1 MAITSTPTIGDTYSS
16 SLWEDDFPISVS
28 VSFSEAVTVTGAPQ
42 LALTIGTQTR
52 QADYQSGSGASSLRF
67 GYQVQSSDVDAD
79 GVSIAANALT
89 LNGGTIRSAGGV
101 NANLSLGAHAVSNA
115 SGHKVEGRIHLSI
128 ASSPA
133 VGDTYGVN
141 EFVAVRVGWQFG
153 AAFRPATPGGSG
165 IARLALTIGSATR
178 QVEMPLTDG
187 LIGNRLLF
195 AYEIQSG
202 DVDAD
207 GLSIAAN
214 ALTVTGGTLQ
224 YVADGTPVHL
234 NFGTHAFA
242 NDDNRKVNGGT
253 DNAPVVRLIRPI
265 VNPNGLIVTP
275 PTARAWHIGERIELA
290 VAFSEPVSVTGTPRL
305 ALTIGTSTRQAEYL
319 NCGASLASFVRTV
332 LAPGSRCPENTLVF
346 GYVVQSS
353 DVDAD
358 GISVASTALTL
369 NGGTI
374 SDRGGNAANLALNSL
389 PLSIFNNPLAPRKV
403 NGGMDSAPFSVFFM
417 NGLEDLDGR
426 GFFPHVSRPQS
437 GTAFVAGETI
447 EVTLLYN
454 EPVRVTGTPQLALTV
469 GTWTRQ
475 AVYLRGAHYVGD
487 PAGTHR
493 LLTFGYTVKSSDGSR
508 FGRIRIAT
516 NVALNGGTIRD
527 SGNNNNAD
535 LTIFPSSLVAG
546 VNGGISL
553 GGGAPPP
560 PANERPVA
568 VGEFGDVDLDP
579 GESMEVSLLGKFR
592 DPEGG
597 ALAFSAESLNPEVA
611 GAVVSN
617 GRLWVDGRSAG
628 QATVFVTAEDS
639 GGLRARL
646 AFKVRVGR
654 VLSFVRGSASAPEG
668 GVARLGLELNSPSER
683 AVVVGWV
690 LEADGDPLTA
700 DADADDHGA
709 PTEGAATFA
718 AGGTEA
724 FIEVPILDDGDIE
737 PAREFLRVRL
747 LAPASE
753 ADWALGLATATVVVQ
768 EGVCDRSAEVRD
780 ALRGSRECWA
790 PSVRDLAGQGYLDL
804 RGRGIA
810 ALRGKDLLGLSGL
823 RVLHLHRNRLAELP
837 EGLFA
842 GLGSLERLRLDG
854 NRLATLPAGLFEDSS
869 RLSSL
874 DLSGNRLSGL
884 PSGLLSGA
892 PSLSRLDLSGNRV
905 ESLPAG
911 FFTGASGLAELNLL
925 DNPGAPFTLTMNL
938 ARTDAEPWA
947 PGPATVA
954 ARVREGAP
962 FALSANLAVRG
973 SAELSTE
980 TARIGAGETSSASIM
995 VALTAGGAARLS
1007 PAGAPEVPAG
1017 LCGDVQD
1024 GRHPCFQGIRTAAG
1038 PGLLLFKRPPRLV
1051 RAVPG
1056 LEAESL
1062 GGAASLDLAEFFK
1075 ADGGEELTWAAESSD
1090 ASLASAR
1097 VEGGVLRVLPNGDGL
1112 EGFVTVTVT
1121 ATDADGLSAEAAF
1134 EVEVLPE
1141 SRPFSRGWR
1150 LLWLTGASAPAAD
1163 ASGELPPG
1171 AEPQ

>member
-1 MAITSTPTIGDTYSS
+1 MTAVAAGGPPAADPRIAPPPPPRAREALKRTRFLGGRLRRLRPLLQLCCFALAGLSSLPADAQTTPTVSGVAITSTPNIGDTYNSNPF
-16 SLWEDDFPISVS
+16 WPISVE

-42 LALTIGTQTR
+42 LALTIGAQTR
-52 QADYQSGSGASSLRF
+52 QADYASGSGASTLRF
-67 GYQVQSSDVDAD
+67 NYSVQFSDVDAD

-101 NANLSLGAHAVSNA
+101 NASLGLGSHAVSNA
-115 SGHKVEGRIHLSI
+115 SGHKVEGRISFTI
-128 ASSPA
+128 SSRPQDG
-133 VGDTYGVN
+133 GDTYSVN
-141 EFVAVRVGWQFG
+141 EAVFVIVRLGQPVQFS
-153 AAFRPATPGGSG
+153 PATPGECGRV
-165 IARLALTIGSATR
+165 RLALTIGSSTR
-178 QVEMPLTDG
+178 QVEHIFPVCPQTF
-187 LIGNRLLF
+187 NAF
-195 AYEIQSG
+195 ARQALRFRYEVQSG

-207 GLSIAAN
+207 GISIAAN

-224 YVADGTPVHL
+224 YDNGAPAHL
-234 NFGTHAFA
+234 NFGTHAVA
-242 NDDNRKVNGGT
+242 NDAGRKVNGGV
-253 DNAPVVRLIRPI
+253 DIAPRVLSVGDGEGDLI
-265 VNPNGLIVTP
+265 P
-275 PTARAWHIGERIELA
+275 PVGDTWRRGERIVIL
-290 VAFSEPVSVTGTPRL
+290 VGFGEPISVIGVPRL
-305 ALTIGTSTRQAEYL
+305 ALTVGSATRQADYL
-319 NCGASLASFVRTV
+319 RCRGGV
-332 LAPGSRCPENTLVF
+332 LNAGFCEPITAALEF

-353 DVDAD
+353 DRDAD
-358 GISVASTALTL
+358 GISIAADALTL
-369 NGGTI
+369 NGGAI
-374 SDRGGNAANLALNSL
+374 RDRGSNNAQLDLSAALSGPCPSPFCFLSGN
-389 PLSIFNNPLAPRKV
+389 FQHKV
-403 NGGMDSAPFSVFFM
+403 DGG
-417 NGLEDLDGR
+417 
-426 GFFPHVSRPQS
+426 
-437 GTAFVAGETI
+437 I
-447 EVTLLYN
+447 EV
-454 EPVRVTGTPQLALTV
+454 P
-469 GTWTRQ
+469 
-475 AVYLRGAHYVGD
+475 
-487 PAGTHR
+487 
-493 LLTFGYTVKSSDGSR
+493 
-508 FGRIRIAT
+508 
-516 NVALNGGTIRD
+516 
-527 SGNNNNAD
+527 
-535 LTIFPSSLVAG
+535 PS
-546 VNGGISL
+546 

-668 GVARLGLELNSPSER
+668 GTARLGLELNSPSER

-724 FIEVPILDDGDIE
+724 FIEVPVLDDGDIE

-747 LAPASE
+747 LAPDSE
-753 ADWALGLATATVVVQ
+753 ADWALGLATALVVVQ

-790 PSVRDLAGQGYLDL
+790 PSVGDLAGRGYLDL

-810 ALRGKDLLGLSGL
+810 SLRERDLLGLSGL
-823 RVLHLHRNRLAELP
+823 RVLHLHGNRLAELP

-854 NRLATLPAGLFEDSS
+854 NLLAALPAGLFEGLG

-884 PSGLLSGA
+884 PSELLSGA

-911 FFTGASGLAELNLL
+911 FFEGLSGLAELSLL

-947 PGPATVA
+947 PGPAAVA

-962 FALSANLAVRG
+962 FALSAGLAVRG

-980 TARIGAGETSSASIM
+980 TARIGAGEDFRRPHHGCADGGR
-995 VALTAGGAARLS
+995 GGAAVAGRRPRGSGGPVRGRAGRPTPLLSGDSDGGGAGPIAFQAS
-1007 PAGAPEVPAG
+1007 PAPGSG
-1017 LCGDVQD
+1017 GS
-1024 GRHPCFQGIRTAAG
+1024 G
-1038 PGLLLFKRPPRLV
+1038 PGGRVPR
-1051 RAVPG
+1051 RCGVP
-1056 LEAESL
+1056 
-1062 GGAASLDLAEFFK
+1062 
-1075 ADGGEELTWAAESSD
+1075 
-1090 ASLASAR
+1090 
-1097 VEGGVLRVLPNGDGL
+1097 
-1112 EGFVTVTVT
+1112 
-1121 ATDADGLSAEAAF
+1121 
-1134 EVEVLPE
+1134 
-1141 SRPFSRGWR
+1141 
-1150 LLWLTGASAPAAD
+1150 
-1163 ASGELPPG
+1163 
-1171 AEPQ
+1171 